1 MGDESETAAIED
13 GRKSSPTQTM
23 QGVPASAT
31 ETLAATPQ
39 ELSALFQ
46 TPQAPASPRATP
58 PRTTGTLRRASP
70 TPGLGA
76 PAPVH
81 HPLDTQVETRPSV
94 IETLAPAKRPSVVE
108 TVAPAK
114 RPSVTATLAAATPVL
129 PTPPGTAETRD
140 GLAFAAARAADP
152 EATRDVSPASRLEPE
167 ETSTTDTIF
176 RGSSSAQ
183 ANTADALRTPAA
195 LRGSGR
201 PESPDGV
208 DRNLA
213 LARLQQRMLGV
224 EPESVKI
231 GRFIV
236 LRKLGQ
242 GAMGIVYLAYDPKL
256 DRKVALKLVDTSSLG
271 SEMGDAQVRLER
283 EARAAAALGH
293 PNVVTVY
300 DVGHQDADVF
310 LAMEFVEGETLTD
323 WMKRDHGWKEVTALF
338 AEIARG
344 LAAAHDA
351 DLVHRD
357 FKPDN
362 VLMGDDGRPRIADF
376 GLARPTEGW
385 SARDAAKMLD
395 EGSTPS
401 SRALAL
407 RSSDAMASTGEV
419 CGTPAYMA
427 PEQFVGVGVTGA
439 SDQFGFC
446 ASLYEALFGHRPYKG
461 DSVTELAVAVIEN
474 DRQPLPPKHGVP
486 KAVVQT
492 VLQGLTP
499 EVGKRHAS
507 MHEVADRL
515 EAALRAQTRN
525 RVLAGGALLAVL
537 GVGFGAQAAVALD
550 EQPCEA
556 ASTDIDATWDAQTRA
571 SVRTALGS
579 AGLATEVADQ
589 LDAYA
594 TSWTTQRVEACES
607 TRVTGEQSDL
617 GLQLRTACLDRARA
631 RLGVTAAALKDAPT
645 SDLVSHIDAALP
657 DLSSCEDLGFLQAQL
672 GSFTATSNADV
683 DTLAA
688 WTEASSLM
696 AELSLVHDRPPAQ
709 WQRTAAKLV
718 ELADTHE
725 QLAEAQAYGRYW
737 LGRAYGRSGDNESA
751 LAQFQGALPAAAR
764 ALDRRLVPAIL
775 LKSAEIET
783 QTRDFPAADANLAL
797 ASALVAAVSSADER
811 RTLRRSIDIARANAA
826 RLDDRPQEVADLVR
840 PWLEADDT
848 PPREREALLSALA
861 SGCRQMGDMA
871 CAIENHG
878 EALKLAES
886 LPEIE
891 PIELAGRYANVGL
904 MHADVG
910 DGAQAVEHLQH
921 AAEIVENAFDG
932 HHPMLGSLLS
942 DIGGI
947 EGALLDPKDGERDLL
962 AGLAIHE
969 HNHGKDSPE
978 LVEALIDLNK
988 TQLRLGKL
996 DEAQKHGQ
1004 WALRIVD
1011 ATFEGQHPR
1020 RADPRMPLA
1029 DAYAAT
1035 GRFDDAAVVL
1045 REGLEILDSPK
1056 THPMQRAEFQF
1067 ALARALAPNDPD
1079 AAREISAAAVAG
1091 IADFEPGEPLRDAIE
1106 GWRAEALDQASVGE
1120 AAAEDPAP
1128 DPAAPTAQP

>member
-1 MGDESETAAIED
+1 MGRESETAASTD
-13 GRKSSPTQTM
+13 GPTPSPTQTM
-23 QGVPASAT
+23 RAAPPSTT

-46 TPQAPASPRATP
+46 APAAPASPRATP
-58 PRTTGTLRRASP
+58 PSPTATLRRASP

-76 PAPVH
+76 AAPVCQ
-81 HPLDTQVETRPSV
+81 PLDTHVEPRPSV
-94 IETLAPAKRPSVVE
+94 IDTLAPAR
-108 TVAPAK
+108 
-114 RPSVTATLAAATPVL
+114 RPSVTATLAAVKPPVL
-129 PTPPGTAETRD
+129 PSPPAMVETVD
-140 GLAFAAARAADP
+140 GLAFAAPAPNDDP
-152 EATRDVSPASRLEPE
+152 EATRDVAPASRLDSDDPP
-167 ETSTTDTIF
+167 TTGTVF
-176 RGSSSAQ
+176 RGSSASHSAS
-183 ANTADALRTPAA
+183 AEELRTPAA

-201 PESPDGV
+201 PESPDAV

-213 LARLQQRMLGV
+213 LARLQERMLGV
-224 EPESVKI
+224 EAESVKI

-300 DVGHQDADVF
+300 DVGHQGDDVF

-323 WMKRDHGWKEVTALF
+323 WMKREHGWREIATLF

-362 VLMGDDGRPRIADF
+362 VLMGEDGRPRVADF

-385 SARDAAKMLD
+385 SVRDAEKMLGD
-395 EGSTPS
+395 GTAAS

-427 PEQFVGVGVTGA
+427 PEQFVGIDVTGA

-446 ASLYEALFGHRPYKG
+446 ATLYEALFGHRPFKG

-474 DRQPLPPKHGVP
+474 DRQPLPSKHGVP
-486 KAVVQT
+486 KAVVQA

-499 EVGKRHAS
+499 EVDKRHAS

-556 ASTDIDATWDAQTRA
+556 AQTDIDEVWTAERRLDVER
-571 SVRTALGS
+571 SVAD
-579 AGLATEVADQ
+579 AGLPRGPAAR
-589 LDAYA
+589 LDAFA
-594 TSWTTQRVEACES
+594 TAWTEQRVESCEA
-607 TRVTGEQSDL
+607 TRISGEQSDQA
-617 GLQLRTACLDRARA
+617 LQLRTSCLDRMRSRLAAAADALLDTPTAATVEALDSALPTLARCEQVPELMMEAHAYRTDGESDVIAEAQWSEASRLMA
-631 RLGVTAAALKDAPT
+631 RLALVRTKPPKTWRADAETLLDIGSKHSLASASAHGHLWLGYADQREGNTGAART
-645 SDLVSHIDAALP
+645 HYDAALSPAARTP
-657 DLSSCEDLGFLQAQL
+657 DRRLLPVLLHRRAEIDL
-672 GSFTATSNADV
+672 
-683 DTLAA
+683 
-688 WTEASSLM
+688 E
-696 AELSLVHDRPPAQ
+696 
-709 WQRTAAKLV
+709 
-718 ELADTHE
+718 
-725 QLAEAQAYGRYW
+725 
-737 LGRAYGRSGDNESA
+737 SGD
-751 LAQFQGALPAAAR
+751 LPAAKAG
-764 ALDRRLVPAIL
+764 
-775 LKSAEIET
+775 
-783 QTRDFPAADANLAL
+783 ADLGLAL
-797 ASALVAAVSSADER
+797 ADRVSEEDEHRKLEVLFVTTQAAIAYRSDDNER
-811 RTLRRSIDIARANAA
+811 AIELTRGLLAGEP
-826 RLDDRPQEVADLVR
+826 L
-840 PWLEADDT
+840 
-848 PPREREALLSALA
+848 PPRSEEPVRSTLA
-861 SGCRQMGDMA
+861 SACRGIGDMQ
-871 CAIENHG
+871 CALENHTK
-878 EALKLAES
+878 ALELIEG
-886 LPEIE
+886 LPDIE
-891 PIELAGRYANVGL
+891 PVELAGRYANIGL
-904 MHADVG
+904 MHVDAGDAVQAIEYLKRAAD
-910 DGAQAVEHLQH
+910 
-921 AAEIVENAFDG
+921 IVENAFDG
-932 HHPMLGSLLS
+932 NHPMIGGLLS

-947 EGALLDPKDGERDLL
+947 EGHLLDPNDGERDLL

-969 HNHGKDSPE
+969 HNHGKDSPK

-988 TQLRLGKL
+988 TQLRLGKVA
-996 DEAQKHGQ
+996 EATKHGE

-1011 ATFEGQHPR
+1011 KAFEGQHPR

-1029 DAYAAT
+1029 DAYAAI
-1035 GRFDDAAVVL
+1035 GAFDDAAAVL
-1045 REGLEILDSPK
+1045 REGLEILDTPK

-1067 ALARALAPNDPD
+1067 ALARALAPTDPD
-1079 AAREISAAAVAG
+1079 AARKMSQTAVSG
-1091 IADFEPGEPLRDAIE
+1091 IADFEPGKPLRDAIE
-1106 GWRAEALDQASVGE
+1106 GWRSEVLDA
-1120 AAAEDPAP
+1120 DAP
-1128 DPAAPTAQP
+1128 EGPAAQPE